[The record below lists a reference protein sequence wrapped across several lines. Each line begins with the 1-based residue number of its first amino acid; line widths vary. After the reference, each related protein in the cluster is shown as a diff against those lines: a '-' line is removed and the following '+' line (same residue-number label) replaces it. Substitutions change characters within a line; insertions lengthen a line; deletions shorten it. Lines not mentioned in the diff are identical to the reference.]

1 MYLNVNKF
9 LKNRTRE
16 TQKTRDYQ
24 TNIYGMYAK
33 DELKGYVKTDNA
45 SSNCTFLSVPK
56 MNSDFFCRM
65 PSQAKGH
72 DVKLQKQQKLLS
84 MASLK
89 LVKTLDNLIVIK
101 ESEILDIVTSMK
113 GHATAALDILS
124 QSIAQTRRNDTM
136 SCLSRDYKKLISGIP
151 KSQRTYLGMI

>member
-1 MYLNVNKF
+1 MH
-9 LKNRTRE
+9 
-16 TQKTRDYQ
+16 
-24 TNIYGMYAK
+24 AK
-33 DELKGYVKTDNA
+33 DELKGYVKTDNT

-72 DVKLQKQQKLLS
+72 DIKLQKQQKLLS

-89 LVKTLDNLIVIK
+89 LVKILDHLMVFK
-101 ESEILDIVTSMK
+101 ESENLDTVTRMK

-124 QSIAQTRRNDTM
+124 HANQSIAQTRRNDTM
-136 SCLSRDYKKLISGIP
+136 SCLSRDYKKLRSGIP
-151 KSQRTYLGMI
+151 KRQSTYLGMI